1 MSAHLP
7 PPSPE
12 ALAHSEGVVRHIRN
26 EIQQAGG
33 WIPFS
38 RYMELALY
46 APGLGYYAGGAAKF
60 GGAGDF
66 ITAPELTPLFARTL
80 ARVAAEVLSQTGGDL
95 LELGAGSGRLAMD
108 MLLELERLGRLPAR
122 YLILEVSPDL
132 RARQRCLLAE
142 QAPRLLDRVTWL
154 DALPDRLRG
163 VVLGNEVLDALP
175 VHLVHWTAEGTLE
188 RGVTWT
194 EAGLA
199 WADRPMTSPVLAEAV
214 ARLPVTA
221 LARDGHAGASRN
233 PETTADWTPA
243 FAGVTG
249 TFSFL
254 SEVNLAAPALIAS
267 LAVRLEQ
274 GMMLFPDYGF
284 PRAEYYHPQRHEGT
298 LKVHYRHHS
307 LDDPF
312 FLPGLADIT
321 AHVDFTAVAQAAAE
335 AGLDLL
341 GYASQGRFLLDAG
354 LLDLMAAMTPG
365 TRDYLEAAQAVQKLV
380 QPHEMG
386 ELFKVMVLGRGIDP
400 PAACRRLDRL

>member
-1 MSAHLP
+1 
-7 PPSPE
+7 
-12 ALAHSEGVVRHIRN
+12 
-26 EIQQAGG
+26 
-33 WIPFS
+33 
-38 RYMELALY
+38 
-46 APGLGYYAGGAAKF
+46 
-60 GGAGDF
+60 
-66 ITAPELTPLFARTL
+66 
-80 ARVAAEVLSQTGGDL
+80 
-95 LELGAGSGRLAMD
+95 
-108 MLLELERLGRLPAR
+108 
-122 YLILEVSPDL
+122 
-132 RARQRCLLAE
+132 
-142 QAPRLLDRVTWL
+142 
-154 DALPDRLRG
+154 
-163 VVLGNEVLDALP
+163 
-175 VHLVHWTAEGTLE
+175 
-188 RGVTWT
+188 
-194 EAGLA
+194 
-199 WADRPMTSPVLAEAV
+199 
-214 ARLPVTA
+214 
-221 LARDGHAGASRN
+221 
-233 PETTADWTPA
+233 
-243 FAGVTG
+243 VTG